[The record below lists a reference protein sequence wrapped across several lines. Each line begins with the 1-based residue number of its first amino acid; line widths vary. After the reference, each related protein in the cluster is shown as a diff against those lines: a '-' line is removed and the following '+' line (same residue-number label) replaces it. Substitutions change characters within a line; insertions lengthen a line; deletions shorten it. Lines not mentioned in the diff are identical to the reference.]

1 MAMNA
6 GHEAVTAA
14 AETVSKEKL
23 DVRLYLRR
31 IEEHIL
37 GGRDIEQVRLRL
49 QKEALWGRL
58 GAPERLWWAQ
68 LAQMAEDPGT
78 ALRVLES
85 IHRQWPEHQMA
96 WRQHLELLVMVGPSE
111 AFAGVLARARV
122 HLEVDEY
129 DQWLRRSP
137 TKEIEHVEA
146 DRAALDP
153 FERLHA
159 QRAATQRFLDLFVG
173 RRDCFAR
180 QWSDRAKGVQGYVPE
195 RRPMDPEDVQ
205 AHLSGLKTYGIYL
218 MQADGRI
225 QTAVIDA
232 DLKKELRGRRADA
245 ATRLLVRREAVHLT
259 SRIRELCEAQGVFPL
274 VEFSG
279 AKGYHFWFFFERP
292 VSPAPVRA
300 ALQGLA
306 AQLAPDLT
314 AFSLEVFPKQ
324 DRPGG
329 KGFGNLVKLPL
340 GLHRLTGKRS
350 FFPACGDRSVAAQ
363 LGFLTTVR
371 YSDPERLAAHF
382 GQGAS
387 AEVVLH
393 PRWKQWA
400 ESYPS
405 LYRLQAACAPLA
417 QVMGLCIEGGT
428 LSLREEKILYQTIGF
443 LPDGRRLLHYLLGKL
458 PDYNPHLVD
467 YRLSRLRGSPLGCRR
482 IHDLLAYAGPICRF
496 TRASDYQHPLLHLEE
511 WQGQVGGRAEKA
523 ENLDSALKGLQTA
536 ILQVERFLK

>member
-1 MAMNA
+1 MNA
-6 GHEAVTAA
+6 GHEAVIASAVATP
-14 AETVSKEKL
+14 KDKL

-58 GAPERLWWAQ
+58 GPPERLWWAQ

-78 ALRVLES
+78 AMRVLES
-85 IHRQWPEHQMA
+85 IHQQWPGHQAA
-96 WRQHLELLVMVGPSE
+96 WRHHLELLAMVGPGD
-111 AFAGVLARARV
+111 AFAGVLARAKA
-122 HLEVDEY
+122 HLEAEEY
-129 DQWLRRSP
+129 GQWLKRSP
-137 TKEIEHVEA
+137 AREIGYTEA
-146 DRAALDP
+146 ERTALEP

-159 QRAATQRFLDLFVG
+159 QRAATQRFLDLFAG

-180 QWSDRAKGVQGYVPE
+180 QWSDRVKGVQGYVPE
-195 RRPMDPEDVQ
+195 RRPMGPEDVQ
-205 AHLSGLKTYGIYL
+205 EHLSGRKTYGIYL

-232 DLKKELRGRRADA
+232 DLKKEFRGQRADS
-245 ATRLLVRREAVHLT
+245 ATRLLIRREAVYLVG
-259 SRIRELCEAQGVFPL
+259 RIKELCEALDAFPL

-292 VSPAPVRA
+292 VLPAATRDAFKRLV
-300 ALQGLA
+300 
-306 AQLAPDLT
+306 AQIEPDLT
-314 AFSLEVFPKQ
+314 AFGLEVFPKQ

-363 LGFLTTVR
+363 IGFLTTVR
-371 YSDPERLAAHF
+371 YSDPERLVAHF
-382 GQGAS
+382 AQKDS

-400 ESYPS
+400 ETYPS
-405 LYRLQAACAPLA
+405 LYQLQAACAPLA
-417 QVMGLCIEGGT
+417 QVMGLCLDGGT

-443 LPDGRRLLHYLLGKL
+443 LPDGRGLLHYLLGKL

-482 IHDLLAYAGPICRF
+482 IHELLAYSGPVCRF
-496 TRASDYQHPLLHLEE
+496 ERVSDYRHPLLHLAEWREE
-511 WQGQVGGRAEKA
+511 GSHRAEKA
-523 ENLDSALKGLQTA
+523 VNLGAALKELQTA
-536 ILQVERFLK
+536 IVEVERFLK